1 MKFKIRNIKLKSN
14 WFDENGLVF
23 KIGYDAFF
31 LYLTLYRY
39 YMTSQS
45 DEDSLIVTSM
55 TSLKKLTG
63 YTMSKTYDLFKV
75 LERYKLIKSDVTRW
89 DRNVDVG
96 MMHIELLNLPQITKD
111 EHGVE
116 NPNSED
122 DFYIPINLEL
132 VQKYLDCG
140 FTIRE
145 IVFSF
150 VIRKYSNKT
159 EGKCW
164 VSIEKFAKVMN
175 VGKSTITKM
184 IRELNRNYLL
194 SSYYR
199 SNSQRG
205 EEGIKL
211 EHYVLNKM
219 SEWDSFKKLHGEN
232 IEKNIKKWDKDS
244 TKKKVKAKNKIASV
258 TSEGSTGVIG
268 RQNSVNNTP
277 TPKAVVDQEELLP
290 F

>member
-1 MKFKIRNIKLKSN
+1 MKFKVKNIKLKSN

-39 YMTSQS
+39 YMLSQS

-63 YTMSKTYDLFKV
+63 YTIVKTYDLFKV

-89 DRNVDVG
+89 DRNLDVSI
-96 MMHIELLNLPQITKD
+96 MHIELLNLPQVKKD
-111 EHGVE
+111 QNGVE
-116 NPNSED
+116 NPISDD

-140 FTIRE
+140 FTIKE

-150 VIRKYSNKT
+150 VIKKYSNNA

-164 VSIEKFAKVMN
+164 MSIEMFAKVMN
-175 VGKSTITKM
+175 VGKGTITKM
-184 IRELNRNYLL
+184 IRELNREYLL

-199 SNSQRG
+199 NHKQRG
-205 EEGIKL
+205 EDGIKF
-211 EHYVLNKM
+211 EHYLLNKL
-219 SEWDSFKKLHGEN
+219 SEWESFKKLHSEN
-232 IEKNIKKWDKDS
+232 IEKNIKNWS
-244 TKKKVKAKNKIASV
+244 
-258 TSEGSTGVIG
+258 
-268 RQNSVNNTP
+268 Q
-277 TPKAVVDQEELLP
+277 VDQVKKSGN
-290 F
+290 